1 MTVGKFN
8 WNALVCRDERLL
20 MHLSDTLRVAME
32 EGVVVDEVWVVMKL
46 SWQALTVEKCELVIL
61 ELNLGRISV
70 H

>member
-1 MTVGKFN
+1 
-8 WNALVCRDERLL
+8 